1 MIICKITNKCGR
13 LCRLASYEEFNQ
25 NKSDGRSALIGFDE
39 EIDEP

>member
-13 LCRLASYEEFNQ
+13 LCGLARYEEFNQ
-25 NKSDGRSALIGFDE
+25 NKSDDGSALIGFDE